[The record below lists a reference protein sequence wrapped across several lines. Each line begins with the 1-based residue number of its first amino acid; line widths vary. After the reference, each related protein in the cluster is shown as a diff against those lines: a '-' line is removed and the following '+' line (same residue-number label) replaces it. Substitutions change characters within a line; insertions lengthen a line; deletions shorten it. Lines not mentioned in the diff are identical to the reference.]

1 MLTKFVLGPMGQG
14 VYNINSLLLLYF
26 LLCAMHMCCAV
37 QQNRRLL
44 FPLFILCNNKFY
56 KINHKMP
63 IFTPQMESEY
73 ADLIHEAAHV
83 TSGATIRRA
92 YRGTIKTLRAL
103 YESDP
108 NWIARTPSCF
118 VTLEHTWLMTMVTEI
133 ARREDSDR
141 WLNHQYEKENFQ
153 HQLKTPARMEEI
165 ASISGLARI
174 MFTSTVNKQW
184 ISPLVKA
191 YWYALAWEPRDR
203 ELPHRESTVLSSGH
217 HVTVFPSFTE
227 AA

>member
-1 MLTKFVLGPMGQG
+1 
-14 VYNINSLLLLYF
+14 
-26 LLCAMHMCCAV
+26 
-37 QQNRRLL
+37 
-44 FPLFILCNNKFY
+44 
-56 KINHKMP
+56 MP
-63 IFTPQMESEY
+63 AFTPQMEGEY
-73 ADLIHEAAHV
+73 LDLLNEAAHV

-103 YESDP
+103 YEADP
-108 NWIARTPSCF
+108 NWIERTPACF
-118 VTLEHTWLMTMVTEI
+118 ATLEHTWLMTLVSEI

-153 HQLKTPARMEEI
+153 HQQKTPARIEEI